1 MCELSPLNFLVL
13 EFFLG
18 GSIHVFEFYLE
29 DQSMV
34 WSFSLED
41 QSTSDICLTCSDS
54 LERPVLELFPF
65 ARGVSLL
72 HPGRFLH
79 TFNSYTIHKKIN
91 ELQTTIPQKY
101 ALTYQPFDLHIK
113 WNIHPL

>member
-13 EFFLG
+13 ELFLG
-18 GSIHVFEFYLE
+18 GSIHVFEFYLEDQSMVWSFPLE

-72 HPGRFLH
+72 HPGRF
-79 TFNSYTIHKKIN
+79 FAY
-91 ELQTTIPQKY
+91 
-101 ALTYQPFDLHIK
+101 F
-113 WNIHPL
+113 